1 MTLVIALKWPIST
14 GESILMVSDTRAT
27 TSVGIMYEAKKIHP
41 IISEDGKNLGI
52 VGGAGDPALV
62 KWGFEAAD
70 QIIKAHAGDD
80 GLIYFD
86 EVRDAVRRMEDIF
99 MRRFQELRNRGLDPS
114 FQLVLGSVDLDGK
127 ASLYQFDS
135 KGLAEPLHEDPGYAI
150 IGSGMITG
158 GILLLRLLGYRPN
171 IDLGMLTA
179 FILDMVSEVDPSV
192 GPFVGESYLMRLEK
206 RDDEKYV
213 ALGPLKAE
221 ALREYKEKISKRREL
236 IRELW
241 KFCDE
246 IGEEEVEERLK
257 MKIGRKT

>member
-27 TSVGIMYEAKKIHP
+27 TSVGIMYEA
-41 IISEDGKNLGI
+41 
-52 VGGAGDPALV
+52 
-62 KWGFEAAD
+62 
-70 QIIKAHAGDD
+70 
-80 GLIYFD
+80 
-86 EVRDAVRRMEDIF
+86 M
-99 MRRFQELRNRGLDPS
+99 
-114 FQLVLGSVDLDGK
+114 
-127 ASLYQFDS
+127 
-135 KGLAEPLHEDPGYAI
+135 AEPIHEDPGYAI

-179 FILDMVSEVDPSV
+179 FILDMVSEFDPSV
-192 GPFVGESYLMRLEK
+192 GPFVGESSLMRIEK
-206 RDDEKYV
+206 RDNEKYV

-241 KFCDE
+241 KLCDE
-246 IGEEEVEERLK
+246 IGEEEIEKKLK
-257 MKIGRKT
+257 VALEKA